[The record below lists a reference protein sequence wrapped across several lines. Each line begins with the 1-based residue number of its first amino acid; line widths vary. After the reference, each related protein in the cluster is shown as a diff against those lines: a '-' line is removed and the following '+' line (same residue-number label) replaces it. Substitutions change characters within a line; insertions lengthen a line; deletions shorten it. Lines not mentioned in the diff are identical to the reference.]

1 MTRRSRYVV
10 GRHGWAARIPRSGGK
25 KSQASTTKSPSGT
38 TLQASL
44 TISFRQRPVA
54 SPASRFPL
62 WATLILRS
70 GKPKE
75 SPAGAGLEFRLWRSS
90 NPTSPNLQDQ
100 VPKRGP
106 EGRRTATAASAGEAR
121 CPGGAAAE
129 QSARGDEGTTASS
142 PPPSGAQIGPAMD
155 PVRSVNRHSLVRINC
170 RIRVVSWWI
179 VGSSRN
185 ISNARITHHQFP
197 TARIPRWKRL
207 AGRECHRIEGGT
219 RLCAGRRSVAH
230 HCRGHSQSQSQS
242 QPLHLSLSIY
252 HPGKH

>member
-1 MTRRSRYVV
+1 
-10 GRHGWAARIPRSGGK
+10 
-25 KSQASTTKSPSGT
+25 
-38 TLQASL
+38 
-44 TISFRQRPVA
+44 
-54 SPASRFPL
+54 
-62 WATLILRS
+62 
-70 GKPKE
+70 
-75 SPAGAGLEFRLWRSS
+75 
-90 NPTSPNLQDQ
+90 
-100 VPKRGP
+100 
-106 EGRRTATAASAGEAR
+106 
-121 CPGGAAAE
+121 
-129 QSARGDEGTTASS
+129 
-142 PPPSGAQIGPAMD
+142 MD
-155 PVRSVNRHSLVRINC
+155 PVRCVNRHSLVRINC

-252 HPGKH
+252 HPGNIRSISVLLKPESAPIVVFDVGSQPRESVANTGYVGQLLQGRSYLQILFMRRRQTGEIQARARSVESPPTRFRSRR